1 MNTDRITKTVEFGLD
16 IDGITFNV
24 ALDVWSDGMVTTSAG
39 HHHGTFNEEDYE
51 TLLVTTSGPTIL
63 QITEAIDGARQ
74 AAWERQQERIQA

>member
-1 MNTDRITKTVEFGLD
+1 
-16 IDGITFNV
+16 
-24 ALDVWSDGMVTTSAG
+24 MVTTSAG